1 MFVLSAEGDVRFSFV
16 KYFEFFASRVYP
28 AQVEGSDKLLDRTS
42 ENVITVTL
50 TKQKEIKRKLRSPKI
65 EISANFF

>member
-42 ENVITVTL
+42 ENVITVIL
-50 TKQKEIKRKLRSPKI
+50 TKTKKNIKRKSRSPKI
-65 EISANFF
+65 EI